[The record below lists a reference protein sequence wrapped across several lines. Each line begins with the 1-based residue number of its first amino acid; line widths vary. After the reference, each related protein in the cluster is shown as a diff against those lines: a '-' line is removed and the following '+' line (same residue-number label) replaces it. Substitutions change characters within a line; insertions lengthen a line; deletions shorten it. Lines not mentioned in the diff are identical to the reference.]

1 LDQQAGEGN
10 KDMPPVLRQL
20 LNARRRLAHADAEAT
35 SDAEQLL
42 THITSPSRQ
51 PLGRPPHSWF

>member
-1 LDQQAGEGN
+1 
-10 KDMPPVLRQL
+10 MPPVLRQL